1 MLSHTAEYALRAVL
15 YIAIHGEGEPCKLPT
30 IAEAL
35 DVPKNY
41 LSKTLHQ
48 LARAGVLR
56 SERGPTGGFVLAKV
70 PERLTLAEVVAPF
83 DSARLARRCLLG
95 QGPCSDETACAAHE
109 RWKTVGDP
117 VRRFF
122 ASTRVSDLV
131 TAEEA
136 AAQGSRRLA
145 PQASTPAADAVS
157 AQVVRGMEPAIH

>member
-15 YIAIHGEGEPCKLPT
+15 HIAIHGASEPCKLLS

-56 SERGPTGGFVLAKV
+56 SERGPTGGFVLSKA
-70 PERLTLAEVVAPF
+70 PERMTLAEVVAPF

-95 QGPCSDETACAAHE
+95 KGPCSDETACAAHE
-109 RWKTVGDP
+109 RWKAVGESM
-117 VRRFF
+117 RRFF
-122 ASTRVSDLV
+122 ASTYVSDLV
-131 TAEEA
+131 TGEA
-136 AAQGSRRLA
+136 NASRSYRHEMETLVLSA
-145 PQASTPAADAVS
+145 RAV
-157 AQVVRGMEPAIH
+157 